1 MVRCPL
7 WAIEIVLRID
17 LFTRRNQIG
26 KPLLHLRS
34 PLDWPGHLVDVQSKH
49 GHAEAAEKNEQI
61 LSGESHWS
69 RCKTLCTNVTAAT

>member
-1 MVRCPL
+1 MRCPL

-26 KPLLHLRS
+26 KPLLPLRS

-49 GHAEAAEKNEQI
+49 GHAEAAEKNE
-61 LSGESHWS
+61 
-69 RCKTLCTNVTAAT
+69 